1 MKYAT
6 PNAFRTALER
16 RLLTRATEANIPL
29 IRLRK
34 LVVFDRLIARLM
46 VVAPDRWMLKGA
58 VALQFRA
65 GPQYRTTKDVDFSRG
80 GDEEA
85 ATADFLAVQT
95 VDLGD
100 YFSFAIERAGSI
112 DVQGEAA
119 AIRYHARA
127 ELAGR
132 PFEAFVVDVAFGSQP
147 DGADTLRGPDLLE
160 FAEIPP
166 AEVPV
171 IALERH
177 VAEKIHAY
185 LSVHARGQPSSRV
198 KDLVD
203 LVLIESLFSLQA
215 ESLSS
220 AIEATF
226 AARNTAPPT
235 ALPSPPAQWRVPY
248 RKMAIE
254 MGLDPDIDSGY
265 ERARSFL
272 DPALGGAL
280 SPGSSWDP
288 ARRAWLGP

>member
-6 PNAFRTALER
+6 ANAFRTALER
-16 RLLTRATEANIPL
+16 RLLTRATEANIPI

-80 GDEEA
+80 GDEGA
-85 ATADFLAVQT
+85 ATADFLAAQSVE
-95 VDLGD
+95 LGD
-100 YFSFAIERAGSI
+100 HFSFAIERAGSI

-132 PFEAFVVDVAFGSQP
+132 PFEAFVVDVAFGNQP
-147 DGADTLRGPDLLE
+147 EGTDILRGPDLLE

-166 AEVPV
+166 AEVSV

-185 LSVHARGQPSSRV
+185 ISVHAQGQPSSRV

-203 LVLIESLFSLQA
+203 LVLIDSLFSLGA
-215 ESLSS
+215 GRLHN

-226 AARNTAPPT
+226 TERNTQAPT
-235 ALPSPPAQWRVPY
+235 ALPPPPTQWRVPY
-248 RKMAIE
+248 RKLAIE
-254 MGLDPDIDSGY
+254 MDLDPDVASGY
-265 ERARSFL
+265 ERAKSFL
-272 DPALGGAL
+272 DPVLGGSL
-280 SPGSSWDP
+280 SLSFRWDP
-288 ARRAWLGP
+288 ARHAWLNL

>member
-46 VVAPDRWMLKGA
+46 VVAPDRWTLKGA

-65 GPQYRTTKDVDFSRG
+65 GPGYRTTKDVDFSRS
-80 GDEEA
+80 GDEAA
-85 ATADFLAVQT
+85 ATADFLAVQA
-95 VDLGD
+95 VDLD
-100 YFSFAIERAGSI
+100 DHFSFAIERAGSI
-112 DVQGEAA
+112 DVQGESA

-147 DGADTLRGPDLLE
+147 DGADRLRGPDLLE

-171 IALERH
+171 IPLERH
-177 VAEKIHAY
+177 IAEKLHAY
-185 LSVHARGQPSSRV
+185 ISIHARGQPSSRV

-203 LVLIESLFSLQA
+203 LVLIESLFSIQA
-215 ESLSS
+215 GHLGN
-220 AIEATF
+220 AIESTF
-226 AARNTAPPT
+226 ATRDTKPPT
-235 ALPSPPAQWRVPY
+235 TLPSPPTQWRTPY

-254 MGLDPDIDSGY
+254 MGLDADIANGY
-265 ERARSFL
+265 DRARGFL
-272 DPALGGAL
+272 DPVLGGTL
-280 SPGSSWDP
+280 LPGARWDP
-288 ARRAWLGP
+288 ARHVWLGL